1 MRVAATRWMRFV
13 FVVLVVCVGPGVA
26 AKGPAGPPPVPPPK
40 PYDISKF
47 KDKLQVLHDGKE
59 HYFVLL
65 DIEHGS
71 LSKVKDAFFYGDGKT
86 FYRQYSPSGGR
97 NKKDYSFTVG
107 DPRVLYPARSI
118 FEAKKGVL
126 TFTCEKRETVLQPLE
141 RDKAVAMLDQAKF
154 YDVYWT
160 RTAHALARDDRG
172 NYYYVDRLV
181 ADDYTGS
188 GHRGFRVFRGMRG
201 KMRQLRMKNVVSDV
215 KGEIFTTNRGQLRLI
230 IPRGGTPGEGKGLW
244 IAGKRR
250 VNLTAIPVRDLRTR
264 VMIYREL
271 GAYTGL
277 KLHKPC
283 DDL

>member
-1 MRVAATRWMRFV
+1 MRATTRWIRFV
-13 FVVLVVCVGPGVA
+13 FAALAVCLAPGVA
-26 AKGPAGPPPVPPPK
+26 AKQPAGPPPVPPPK
-40 PYDISKF
+40 PFDISKI
-47 KDKLQVLHDGKE
+47 KDKLRVLHDGKE
-59 HYFVLL
+59 HYFVVL
-65 DIEHGS
+65 DPG
-71 LSKVKDAFFYGDGKT
+71 KDGLRQTRDSFFYGDGKV
-86 FYRQYSPSGGR
+86 FYRQYVPSGGR
-97 NKKDYSFTVG
+97 NKDDHNLAVR
-107 DPRVLYPARSI
+107 DPRVLYPVRSMYQ
-118 FEAKKGVL
+118 AKGGVL
-126 TFTCEKRETVLQPLE
+126 TFTCETRETVLQPLE

-172 NYYYVDRLV
+172 VYYYVDRLV

-230 IPRGGTPGEGKGLW
+230 IPRGGTTGEGKGLW

-250 VNLTAIPVRDLRTR
+250 VNLTAIPVGDLRTR
-264 VMIYREL
+264 VMIYRDL